1 MSKLGHSITV
11 VDKDEEKLV
20 RLGTIADVEGLVRDA
35 TDPQLYEDIDLQTY
49 DVVVACTDKDEV
61 NLFVAA
67 LARLYKIERVLV
79 RAKNPQTPT
88 LLQLL
93 GVESVIVEPQITANI
108 IHAMIQGRYGLVDL
122 ITSLSGDFRI
132 VAASIKETSMLRGK
146 TIMDALRERLIP
158 AGVKILAVFDGER
171 FYDIEDSPVLDVGY
185 VVVALVWKNSLKE
198 FSELF

>member
-1 MSKLGHSITV
+1 M
-11 VDKDEEKLV
+11 
-20 RLGTIADVEGLVRDA
+20 VRDA

-67 LARLYKIERVLV
+67 LARLYKIERVFV

-108 IHAMIQGRYGLVDL
+108 IYAMIQGRYGLVDL

-132 VAASIKETSMLRGK
+132 VAASIKETSLLRGK
-146 TIMDALRERLIP
+146 TVMDALREGLIP
-158 AGVKILAVFDGER
+158 PGAKILAVFDGER
-171 FYDIEDSPVLDVGY
+171 FYDVEDSPVLDVGF
-185 VVVALVWKNSLKE
+185 VIVALVSKNSLKE